1 MNQVGLVNLHG
12 LEIIQAF
19 LEVHHKRGRNHF
31 SSSNLAAW
39 ANEAESNFD
48 PEYGA
53 QIEIRPWDSVSGAPV
68 VLDIDLTCFDVY
80 EVEE

>member
-1 MNQVGLVNLHG
+1 MSQVGLVNLRG
-12 LEIIQAF
+12 LEIIQDF
-19 LEVHHKRGRNHF
+19 LGVHHKLGRNHF

-39 ANEAESNFD
+39 ASDAESNFD
-48 PEYGA
+48 PEHGG
-53 QIEIRPWDSVSGAPV
+53 QIEIRSWDSVSGVPV

>member
-1 MNQVGLVNLHG
+1 MSKVGLVNLRG

-19 LEVHHKRGRNHF
+19 LGAHHKLGRNF
-31 SSSNLAAW
+31 SSRHLSAW
-39 ANEAESNFD
+39 ASDAESNFD

-53 QIEIRPWDSVSGAPV
+53 HIEISSWASVSGAPV